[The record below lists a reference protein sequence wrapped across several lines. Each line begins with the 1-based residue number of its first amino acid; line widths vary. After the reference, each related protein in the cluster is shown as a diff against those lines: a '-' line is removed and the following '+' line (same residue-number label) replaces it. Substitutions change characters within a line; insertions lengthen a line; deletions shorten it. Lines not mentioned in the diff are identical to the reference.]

1 MKTLIYILLFC
12 CAHYLL
18 QAQPTQAWEQ
28 LLDEYAAYTLHNH
41 NLAFDEQNQQ
51 VIWSL
56 PASFTDIFGTTTN
69 PKGINAAFAATT
81 GQANWI
87 EWCDTLTI
95 STYSPMQALSAPNG
109 NIQVLGSFSSD
120 TTGSD
125 LFLLAYQPDGT
136 LLWANYY
143 TTTIL
148 YSDDFKALNDTEG
161 NIYAAGL
168 KTPLPDLLPI
178 LAKFDAANGDTLW
191 VSTLHNTNMQY
202 KDAAID
208 TIGSFVYVL
217 LYKGGVADYFQ
228 IVKCNFAGE
237 VVSSWQY
244 DTPEY
249 SNDNVETMLCDRQGN
264 LLLQTA
270 SGNGSGPSLSRRLIK
285 YDALGQELWN
295 IALPVT
301 YLRMVADADNDII
314 LAQRVFGGIDSMS
327 LRKHAADDGTLLWEN
342 YLKGNVTS
350 PQSTTFFLQTDA
362 HKRVY
367 LGLFNAMPPQ
377 SETHTLL
384 YFDPEGQTQW
394 SYSLSNLY
402 RPTKM
407 ITDTSGAVYIS
418 GLKDADGSPSGSGG
432 MFLHKVANLGTAVV
446 PVAAPPSAVP
456 ALALQWSGSGQQL
469 GIDLSNYANLS
480 AKTVQIVDM
489 YGRVC
494 LSQSLPDYASTASLD
509 LPPLHAGLYVVV
521 LWQAGRRVAQA
532 RFFYAP

>member
-1 MKTLIYILLFC
+1 MKTLIYTLLFC

-18 QAQPTQAWEQ
+18 QAQPSQAWEQ
-28 LLDEYAAYTLHNH
+28 LLDEYADYYNNH

-51 VIWSL
+51 LIWSF
-56 PASFTDIFGTTTN
+56 PSAFTDISGTLTDT
-69 PKGINAAFAATT
+69 KGINAAFAATT

-87 EWCDTLTI
+87 EWCDTLPI
-95 STYSPMQALSAPNG
+95 NEYSPMQILSAPNG

-168 KTPLPDLLPI
+168 ETPLPDLLPI

-208 TIGSFVYVL
+208 TIGGFVYVL
-217 LYKGGVADYFQ
+217 LYKGGAADYFQ
-228 IVKCNFAGE
+228 IVKCNFSGE

-249 SNDNVETMLCDRQGN
+249 SNDNIETMLCDRQGN
-264 LLLQTA
+264 LVLQTA
-270 SGNGSGPSLSRRLIK
+270 SGNTASTTLSRRLIK
-285 YDALGQELWN
+285 YNAAGQELWN
-295 IALPVT
+295 VALPVT
-301 YLRMVADADNDII
+301 YLRMVADDDNDII
-314 LAQRVFGGIDSMS
+314 LAQRVSGNLDSMS
-327 LRKHAADDGTLLWEN
+327 VRKYTPDGALLWET
-342 YLKGNVTS
+342 YLKGNVNAPS
-350 PQSTTFFLQTDA
+350 PVYFLQTDA
-362 HKRVY
+362 HKRIY
-367 LGLFNAMPPQ
+367 LGLFRAVSPSYKTN
-377 SETHTLL
+377 TLL
-384 YFDPEGQTQW
+384 CLSPEGEVQW
-394 SYSLSNLY
+394 SYILSESHK
-402 RPTKM
+402 PIKM

-418 GLKDADGSPSGSGG
+418 GIKLWAGSSSNGDA
-432 MFLHKVANLGTAVV
+432 FLHKVANLGTAVV
-446 PVAAPPSAVP
+446 PVAPPPSAVP
-456 ALALQWSGSGQQL
+456 ALALHWSGSGQQL
-469 GIDLSNYANLS
+469 GIDLSNCANLS

-494 LSQSLPDYASTASLD
+494 LSQSLPDYSSTASLD

-521 LWQAGRRVAQA
+521 VSQAGQRIAQG

>member
-28 LLDEYAAYTLHNH
+28 LLDEYADYYNNH

-51 VIWSL
+51 LIWSF
-56 PASFTDIFGTTTN
+56 PSAFTDISGTLTD

-87 EWCDTLTI
+87 EWCDTLI

-109 NIQVLGSFSSD
+109 NIQILGSYAND
-120 TTGSD
+120 TIGPI

-136 LLWANYY
+136 PLWTNYY
-143 TTTIL
+143 STYL
-148 YSDDFKALNDTEG
+148 FYSDDFKALNDTEG

-168 KTPLPDLLPI
+168 ETPLPDLLPI
-178 LAKFDAANGDTLW
+178 LAKFDAASGDTLW
-191 VSTLHNTNMQY
+191 VRTLHNTNMQY

-208 TIGSFVYVL
+208 TIGGFVYVL
-217 LYKGGVADYFQ
+217 LYKGGAADYFQ
-228 IVKCNFAGE
+228 IVKCNFSGD

-244 DTPEY
+244 DRPEY
-249 SNDNVETMLCDRQGN
+249 SNDDVNTILCDRQGN

-270 SGNGSGPSLSRRLIK
+270 SGNTPTTTLSRRLIK
-285 YDALGQELWN
+285 YNAAGQELWN
-295 IALPVT
+295 VALPVT
-301 YLRMVADADNDII
+301 YLRVIADADNDIV

-327 LRKHAADDGTLLWEN
+327 LRKHADDDGTLLWEN

-362 HKRVY
+362 QKRVY

-384 YFDPEGQTQW
+384 CFNPEGQTQW

-402 RPTKM
+402 RPAKM

-418 GLKDADGSPSGSGG
+418 GKKFLDGTQSGSGEG
-432 MFLHKVANLGTAVV
+432 FLHKVANLGTAVA
-446 PVAAPPSAVP
+446 PVAPPPSAVP
-456 ALALQWSGSGQQL
+456 ALALHWSGSGQQL
-469 GIDLSNYANLS
+469 GIDLSNCANLS

-494 LSQSLPDYASTASLD
+494 LSQRLPDYASTASLD

-521 LWQAGRRVAQA
+521 LWQAGQRIAQG
-532 RFFYAP
+532 RFLYRP

>member
-1 MKTLIYILLFC
+1 MKTLIYTLLFC

-18 QAQPTQAWEQ
+18 QAQPSQAWEQ
-28 LLDEYAAYTLHNH
+28 VLDEYAAADNNH

-51 VIWSL
+51 ITWSL
-56 PASFTDIFGTTTN
+56 PVSFTNMFGLTTE
-69 PKGINAAFAATT
+69 PKNITAAFAATT

-95 STYSPMQALSAPNG
+95 SIYSPMQALSAPNG

-125 LFLLAYQPDGT
+125 LFLFAYQPDGT
-136 LLWANYY
+136 LLWTNYY
-143 TTTIL
+143 ATHLL
-148 YSDDFKALNDTEG
+148 YSDDFKALNDTDG
-161 NIYAAGL
+161 NIYTTGL
-168 KTPLPDLLPI
+168 ETPLPDLLPI

-191 VSTLHNTNMQY
+191 VRTLHNTNMQY

-208 TIGSFVYVL
+208 TIGDFVYVL
-217 LYKGGVADYFQ
+217 LYKGGAADYFQ
-228 IVKCNFAGE
+228 IVKCNFSGD

-249 SNDNVETMLCDRQGN
+249 SNDNVNTILCDRQGN
-264 LLLQTA
+264 LVLQTA
-270 SGNGSGPSLSRRLIK
+270 SGNTASTTLSRRLIK
-285 YDALGQELWN
+285 YDASGQELWN

-301 YLRMVADADNDII
+301 YLRVIADSDNDIV
-314 LAQRVFGGIDSMS
+314 LAQRVSGNLDSMS
-327 LRKHAADDGTLLWEN
+327 LRKHAAVDGTLLWET
-342 YLKGNVTS
+342 YLKGNVNAPS
-350 PQSTTFFLQTDA
+350 PVYFLQTDA
-362 HKRVY
+362 HKRIY
-367 LGLFNAMPPQ
+367 LGLFRAVSPSYKTN
-377 SETHTLL
+377 TLL
-384 YFDPEGQTQW
+384 CLSPEGEVQW
-394 SYSLSNLY
+394 SYSLSDLY
-402 RPTKM
+402 QPAKM
-407 ITDTSGAVYIS
+407 VIDTSGSTYIS
-418 GLKDADGSPSGSGG
+418 GAKFLDSSQSGNGD

-469 GIDLSNYANLS
+469 GIDLSNCANLS

-509 LPPLHAGLYVVV
+509 LPPLHAGIYVVV
-521 LWQAGRRVAQA
+521 VSQAGQRVAQA